1 MGDSVHRLGPTLGRL
16 HAWRDRGSVYTE
28 GLRTSAQAALLMA
41 GVAKGAAF
49 TETGWAIALGIGMF
63 LGIEGLKL
71 ALGYWDYRLKVMHEM
86 QRIVTEANPVVM
98 RQVSA
103 LERLSPRFQYPS
115 PPR

>member
-71 ALGYWDYRLKVMHEM
+71 ALGTGT
-86 QRIVTEANPVVM
+86 IA
-98 RQVSA
+98 
-103 LERLSPRFQYPS
+103 
-115 PPR
+115 

>member
-1 MGDSVHRLGPTLGRL
+1 VGDSVHRLGPTLGRL
-16 HAWRDRGSVYTE
+16 HAWRDRGSVYAE

-71 ALGYWDYRLKVMHEM
+71 ALGYWDYRLKVMHAYQQM
-86 QRIVTEANPVVM
+86 VAEANPVVM
-98 RQVSA
+98 RQVDA
-103 LERLSPRFQYPS
+103 LERLAG
-115 PPR
+115 